1 MPSVSTVGSSNQAG
15 ESGLV
20 DALEKRTEAEVSAEQ
35 TRNVM
40 LMVSKSR
47 SDLNARLGKEKKQIQ
62 EREKAL
68 NDLELG
74 QEDVIQVITSKRSND
89 SNELSKGLMNK
100 LNKYNVDPVWLKKQ
114 RT

>member
-1 MPSVSTVGSSNQAG
+1 
-15 ESGLV
+15 LV
-20 DALEKRTEAEVSAEQ
+20 DAAVKRTEAEVSAEQ

-47 SDLNARLGKEKKQIQ
+47 SDLNAKLGKEKKQIQ

-74 QEDVIQVITSKRSND
+74 QEDVVQI
-89 SNELSKGLMNK
+89 
-100 LNKYNVDPVWLKKQ
+100 
-114 RT
+114 